1 MELMRMMKKL
11 IQELLHKLVMHKY
24 NNKVNLVID
33 LIK

>member
-11 IQELLHKLVMHKY
+11 IQELHKLVMHKY